1 MAPSYAATG
10 PGTSDHRGQRL
21 AALDS
26 VRCRAVLLRLGDDAA
41 DAADATRG
49 YREVTPDESGALTLD
64 VLPIR
69 ITNLGSGRI
78 DVASADRSIEI

>member
-1 MAPSYAATG
+1 M
-10 PGTSDHRGQRL
+10 
-21 AALDS
+21 
-26 VRCRAVLLRLGDDAA
+26 LLRLGDDAADAA